1 MCNVD
6 HLGKST
12 SSNSRLFIYC
22 RLRVYPASYAFRE
35 DIEKGDKI
43 LLPASAL
50 NELYPLMN
58 SKNRDPMIFC
68 IKNGGRIT
76 YCGVL

>member
-1 MCNVD
+1 MFGGQQVTQQRPGP
-6 HLGKST
+6 LRISFF
-12 SSNSRLFIYC
+12 RE
-22 RLRVYPASYAFRE
+22 LRVYPASFAFRE

-50 NELYPLMN
+50 NELYPLLH
-58 SKNRDPMIFC
+58 SKNKDPLVFC
-68 IKNGGRIT
+68 LKNGSKMT